1 MVHLG
6 DEVASHQIC
15 DYAFLRDLKTTLSSE
30 SVDWLNF
37 ETAAGIDDA
46 AGQFFSWVGLA
57 FVYLINEFL

>member
-1 MVHLG
+1 
-6 DEVASHQIC
+6 
-15 DYAFLRDLKTTLSSE
+15 
-30 SVDWLNF
+30 LNF